1 MPPPIPE
8 TVEGGLGAAPAASE
22 PAPSTAA
29 DSLAASV
36 AWFTVVVDR
45 VTEAAADKVADVAD
59 VVKALIGAEGA
70 SKAVKDLIERVGELV
85 SALLLGGNGAS
96 GPVEGLIGQVGD
108 AVGELAH
115 ALGGVLGG
123 LLGVGGD
130 GAPAD
135 PASDYYY
142 HLAAQPLAAF
152 YYDYEQAT
160 AELIEWSAAAAGEM
174 TRAVGGALDNGS
186 GSGAAAPNQEA
197 GAGGGVPATPPPA
210 PPLVPVAPPVAPVG
224 YSFSLLG
231 APGSAADAFQL
242 LFAIL
247 MVFSVALLQGGRLSW
262 LRREAHGPP
271 TALVL
276 AIERPG

>member
-1 MPPPIPE
+1 
-8 TVEGGLGAAPAASE
+8 
-22 PAPSTAA
+22 
-29 DSLAASV
+29 
-36 AWFTVVVDR
+36 VVDR
-45 VTEAAADKVADVAD
+45 ATEAAADKVADVAD
-59 VVKALIGAEGA
+59 VVKALIGAEGV
-70 SKAVKDLIERVGELV
+70 SRAVKDLIERVGGLV

-96 GPVEGLIGQVGD
+96 DSSEGLISEGLIGRVSH
-108 AVGELAH
+108 AVGELAQ

-130 GAPAD
+130 GVPAD

-142 HLAAQPLAAF
+142 HLAAQPLAAL
-152 YYDYEQAT
+152 YYDYEQAA
-160 AELIEWSAAAAGEM
+160 AELIEWSAAAMGEM

-197 GAGGGVPATPPPA
+197 GGGGVPATPPPPPPPA
-210 PPLVPVAPPVAPVG
+210 SPPLVPVAPPVAPVG

-247 MVFSVALLQGGRLSW
+247 VVFSVALLQGGRLSW